1 EGFDTAYLS
10 DFPGWYRTGDA
21 GTIDADGDVW
31 VMGRTD
37 DIINVAG
44 HRLSTG
50 QMEEVLASH
59 AAVAECAVVGAADS
73 LKGQTQIGL
82 VVLKAGVNRPE
93 AEIASELV
101 ALVRERIGPV
111 AAFKEAR
118 VVPRLPKTRSGKIL
132 RATIRRIAD
141 GETPAVPPTIEDP
154 AALDEVAEALR
165 H

>member
-1 EGFDTAYLS
+1 M
-10 DFPGWYRTGDA
+10 
-21 GTIDADGDVW
+21 IDADGDVW

-59 AAVAECAVVGAADS
+59 PAVAECAVVGAKDE
-73 LKGQTQIGL
+73 LKGQTPIGL
-82 VVLKAGVNRPE
+82 VVLKAGANRPE
-93 AEIASELV
+93 AEIAAELV

-111 AAFKEAR
+111 AAFKETR

-132 RATIRRIAD
+132 RGTIRRIAD
-141 GETPAVPPTIEDP
+141 GEQPAVPPTIEDP
-154 AALDEVAEALR
+154 AALDEVARVLR